1 MLRAL
6 SAIIAGL
13 LIAGSAC
20 AADPPK
26 VTDLVRQLEK
36 GNRGERVIAAE
47 RLGDLGS
54 DAADAIP
61 ALTRVARNA
70 RRGSLEGD
78 AESRRANKHL
88 YDACLDALTGI
99 GPKSVPAFVEL
110 LPGEKDD
117 NFGSVARHIH
127 SFGREAVPAVP
138 AIAKLLADD
147 NQDFRVRVAYLL
159 EEIGPGAE
167 PAIPDLIALFLNPNN
182 KNDNLISSGSL
193 PPRAAAVR
201 ALARIGPK
209 AQKTIEEKVLP
220 VLAEELKTGDYAP
233 GGTTLEVLFVLGEAG
248 APIVPNVV
256 ATVKSEERKFS
267 REDAGT
273 ALLGLGVAGRQAFG
287 KLIAG
292 PDIEVRK
299 KMFEALNHHL
309 MGEDSHRNLHF
320 NTPRINIA
328 PFVPTL
334 ATMLKDGEPRQ
345 RLEVARALSDRADKV
360 PREVVDMVIGLFRDP
375 AIKKWMDQEEGAW
388 LSAPNLN
395 SFGEVGT
402 RALVPLLDSDS
413 AGVREAVI
421 DQLGHRKWSAGA
433 LPGLRK
439 LAGDTDSRLA
449 LDAAYCATVLSLDP
463 KDAGRLADRR
473 FLRNDDPKVRQYA
486 ADYLGHLDSLGVPHY
501 ESLIPLLDDKNEE
514 VMQTAARTI
523 HHHAPKGSTAAR
535 AFTDRNL
542 VYDSNSAKIT
552 RSSKRQPE
560 RPLSVPDLIASA
572 TTERDEWK
580 RAKIILDLGDRG
592 AAAKEAVPALK
603 KLLTDPDPA
612 LRFAAGIALTQIEND
627 RPALRKLLT
636 AELERAAR
644 GRPATWVAAEA
655 LKRLPPDFPELIPL
669 IIRWL
674 EHRNDDI
681 RFLPIFRKYGPK
693 AKGAVPAIHRILR
706 GPKVPSQHYFGMEL
720 KPACDALAAIGP
732 DAREALPELQRRFD
746 TGSIE
751 VALAAREAIRKITGE
766 K

>member
-6 SAIIAGL
+6 SAIAGL
-13 LIAGSAC
+13 LIAGSA
-20 AADPPK
+20 AQADAPK
-26 VTDLVRQLEK
+26 VTDLVRQLET
-36 GNRGERVIAAE
+36 GGAGERVIAAE

-54 DAADAIP
+54 AAADAIP

-99 GPKSVPAFVEL
+99 GPKSVPALVEL

-127 SFGREAVPAVP
+127 SFGREAVPSVP
-138 AIAKLLADD
+138 ALAKLLADD

-167 PAIPDLIALFLNPNN
+167 PAIPELVGLFLNPKNE
-182 KNDNLISSGSL
+182 NDNRKSSGPL
-193 PPRAAAVR
+193 PPPPRVAAVR
-201 ALARIGPK
+201 ALLRIGPK
-209 AQKTIEEKVLP
+209 GTKAVQEKVLP
-220 VLAEELKTGDYAP
+220 VLAKELKTGESAS
-233 GGTTLEVLFVLGEAG
+233 GGSTEEVLSVLGESG
-248 APIVPNVV
+248 ASIVPEVIAAIKNG
-256 ATVKSEERKFS
+256 ELKFG
-267 REDAGT
+267 REGAGT
-273 ALLGLGVAGRQAFG
+273 ALLGLGVTGRQAFG

-292 PDIEVRK
+292 PDIEMRK
-299 KMFEALNHHL
+299 EMHEVLRRYLLN
-309 MGEDSHRNLHF
+309 EHF
-320 NTPRINIA
+320 PTYDPFDTSPLDLT
-328 PFVPTL
+328 PFVPAL
-334 ATMLKDGEPRQ
+334 AAMLKEGEPRQ
-345 RLEVARALSDRADKV
+345 RIEVARTLSDRADKV
-360 PREVVDMVIGLFRDP
+360 PREVVDTIIGLFRDP

-433 LPGLRK
+433 LPSLRK
-439 LAGDTDSRLA
+439 LAEASDSQSA
-449 LDAAYCATVLSLDP
+449 LTAAFCAAALSLDP
-463 KDAGRLADRR
+463 KDAARLADRR
-473 FLRNDDPKVRQYA
+473 FLRNDDPKVREYA
-486 ADYLGHLDSLGVPHY
+486 ADYLGHLDSLGAPHH
-501 ESLIPLLDDKNEE
+501 EALIPLLEDKDK
-514 VMQTAARTI
+514 VAQSAARTI
-523 HHHAPKGSTAAR
+523 YDHAPKGSAAAR

-542 VYDSNSAKIT
+542 VNDHNSGRIV
-552 RSSKRQPE
+552 RVPERQPE
-560 RPLSVPDLIASA
+560 QLPGVPDLIASA

-580 RAKIILDLGDRG
+580 RAKFVLDLGDRG
-592 AAAKEAVPALK
+592 TAAKEAVPALK

-612 LRFAAGIALTQIEND
+612 LRFAAGIALAQIEND
-627 RPALRKLLT
+627 QPALRKLLT

-644 GRPATWVAAEA
+644 GRPVAWIATEA
-655 LKRLPPDFPELIPL
+655 LERLPPDFPELIPL

-681 RFLPIFRKYGPK
+681 RFLSIFRKYGPK
-693 AKGAVPAIHRILR
+693 AKAAVPAIHTILR
-706 GPKVPSQHYFGMEL
+706 GPKVPNHHYFGTEL
-720 KPACDALAAIGP
+720 KPACEALAAIGP